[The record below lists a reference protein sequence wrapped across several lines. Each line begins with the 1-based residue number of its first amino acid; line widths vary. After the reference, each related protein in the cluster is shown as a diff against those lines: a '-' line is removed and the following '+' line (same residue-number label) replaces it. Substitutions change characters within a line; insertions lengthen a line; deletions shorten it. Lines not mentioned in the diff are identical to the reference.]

1 MAKFAKFEAM
11 SINSLHR
18 LLLVLVASV
27 SPATSQECE
36 VKDHAD
42 LTHGNS
48 RNLYYEEGGWRT
60 YTADVLVDAGPCHLP
75 ILDGRTLTNADF
87 LRNYAYQRPFV
98 VRDATNQNTFRALCQ
113 RERILADWGDSQVVL
128 SSANSYSYDKRTVSF
143 RHYCDHV
150 MTPQK
155 LKTFANG
162 ALSSRSFKKLK
173 NCSLL
178 KQSELYNICRDILLL
193 WRQ

>member
-1 MAKFAKFEAM
+1 MSTVKRVLLHVITGAKFVKFEAM
-11 SINSLHR
+11 FINCLKS

-27 SPATSQECE
+27 PAISQECE
-36 VKDHAD
+36 VKDQTD
-42 LTHGNS
+42 LTHGNGDS
-48 RNLYYEEGGWRT
+48 LYYEEGGWRT
-60 YTADVLVDAGPCHLP
+60 YTADVLIEPGPCHLP

-113 RERILADWGDSQVVL
+113 RERILADWGDSTVVL
-128 SSANSYSYDKRTVSF
+128 SSANSYSYDKMSVSF

-162 ALSSRSFKKLK
+162 AHSNRSLKKPRK
-173 NCSLL
+173 KCVT
-178 KQSELYNICRDILLL
+178 
-193 WRQ
+193 

>member
-11 SINSLHR
+11 RINSLHS

-27 SPATSQECE
+27 SPATSQECA

-42 LTHGNS
+42 LTRGNS
-48 RNLYYEEGGWRT
+48 YSLYYEEGGWRT

-128 SSANSYSYDKRTVSF
+128 SAANSYSYDKRTVSF

-162 ALSSRSFKKLK
+162 AL
-173 NCSLL
+173 
-178 KQSELYNICRDILLL
+178 
-193 WRQ
+193 